1 MSSVQLKI
9 VRKGIFM
16 AYIEIRYDRRAFD
29 SMIEK
34 VKLSIGYSA
43 EEKNYLFKMLEQM
56 KRQDW
61 LLYMVEI
68 YHAEQFDFPIPNF
81 EKLKGYLRTEVY
93 RELLEHL
100 VAKYADYEDIG
111 YDEVRKWFDGMTINI
126 SILREID
133 RRLKEVGV
141 RIRY

>member
-1 MSSVQLKI
+1 
-9 VRKGIFM
+9 M

-61 LLYMVEI
+61 LLYTVEI
-68 YHAEQFDFPIPNF
+68 YLADQFDFPIPNF
-81 EKLKGYLRTEVY
+81 EKIKGYLRAEVY
-93 RELLEHL
+93 RELLEQL
-100 VAKYADYEDIG
+100 VEKYADHEDVR
-111 YDEVRKWFDGMTINI
+111 YDDVRRWFDGMTINI

-133 RRLKEVGV
+133 RRLNEAGIK
-141 RIRY
+141 IRY

>member
-9 VRKGIFM
+9 VRKGIVM

-68 YHAEQFDFPIPNF
+68 YNAEQFDFPIPNF

-93 RELLEHL
+93 RELLEQL
-100 VAKYADYEDIG
+100 VES
-111 YDEVRKWFDGMTINI
+111 MPTM
-126 SILREID
+126 
-133 RRLKEVGV
+133 
-141 RIRY
+141 RI